1 MLAKTSES
9 RKEGDA
15 MARDASS
22 AAELTDEQIAQEQ
35 EFLRGL
41 PRVNLGALLLP
52 PVWGAGHGMMPTIQ
66 IGRAHV

>member
-41 PRVNLGALLLP
+41 PRVNLGPCCCLP
-52 PVWGAGHGMMPTIQ
+52 CGEPAT
-66 IGRAHV
+66 A